1 MDTILEVKN
10 ISKRFPGV
18 QAVDRVSFDLR
29 HGEILA
35 IVGENGA
42 GKSTLMKVLGGV
54 LKPDQGE
61 VYLEEKKSVY
71 STPVDAIQAGIS
83 MVFQEL
89 SLVESLSIGENIFA
103 NRQPVGP
110 LNRIKWN
117 TLWGQTDTLLRR
129 FDLVI
134 DPKTLVKRLGMGKQQ
149 QIEILKAIST
159 DPKILILDEPTSALT
174 ESERKDLFEI
184 LRRLQK
190 DGMSFIYITH
200 KLEEVFQLADRVMVM
215 RDGYRVDTQPVSEV
229 TEDDLVAMMVGRDI
243 EDMYGSVSEELS
255 KEKEI
260 FRIEGFT
267 RKNVFKDISFHLDRG
282 EILGISG
289 LVGAGRTELARSI
302 IGLEPKDEGG
312 VYIDQE
318 RVEINSTR
326 DTIDHGI
333 AYLTED
339 RKEQGLFLDMS
350 IRENLIAP
358 ELSSFTN
365 QFGLLNH
372 PRITET
378 ARDRI
383 DKFDILTPSINQK
396 VLNLSGGNQ
405 QKCMVAIWMGIQPQV
420 ILFDEPTRGVDVG
433 ARSEI
438 YHKLREFSREGKGII
453 IISSDLQELIGMCD
467 RIIVMHQGE
476 ITGEV
481 ERKDFSEELIMAYA
495 AGIKNRNQPRKSGAV
510 VGENR

>member
-1 MDTILEVKN
+1 
-10 ISKRFPGV
+10 
-18 QAVDRVSFDLR
+18 
-29 HGEILA
+29 
-35 IVGENGA
+35 
-42 GKSTLMKVLGGV
+42 
-54 LKPDQGE
+54 
-61 VYLEEKKSVY
+61 
-71 STPVDAIQAGIS
+71 
-83 MVFQEL
+83 
-89 SLVESLSIGENIFA
+89 
-103 NRQPVGP
+103 
-110 LNRIKWN
+110 
-117 TLWGQTDTLLRR
+117 
-129 FDLVI
+129 
-134 DPKTLVKRLGMGKQQ
+134 
-149 QIEILKAIST
+149 
-159 DPKILILDEPTSALT
+159 
-174 ESERKDLFEI
+174 
-184 LRRLQK
+184 
-190 DGMSFIYITH
+190 MSFIYITH